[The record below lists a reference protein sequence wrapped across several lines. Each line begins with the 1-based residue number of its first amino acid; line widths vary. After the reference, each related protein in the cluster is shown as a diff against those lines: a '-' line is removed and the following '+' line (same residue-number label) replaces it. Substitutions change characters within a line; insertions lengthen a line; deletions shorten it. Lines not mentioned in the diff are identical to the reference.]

1 LEVGV
6 LFYRVSYLFSFCCKL
21 CHTRLLTLL
30 VPLPDNLEKNHLP
43 QSTLVNTLSN
53 SSLNRDNLVNLIAK
67 IEIEEKTIWPDLHQK
82 MIMKELREFA
92 QRLQNWSIEYQS
104 SLLQHYVNQL
114 KTNLLDFDGEN
125 LEKTVQ
131 NFPHLRVALI
141 AELEQY
147 QEPHSL
153 EC

>member
-1 LEVGV
+1 
-6 LFYRVSYLFSFCCKL
+6 
-21 CHTRLLTLL
+21 
-30 VPLPDNLEKNHLP
+30 
-43 QSTLVNTLSN
+43 
-53 SSLNRDNLVNLIAK
+53 LVNLIAK

-131 NFPHLRVALI
+131 DFPRLRVALI
-141 AELEQY
+141 AELERH
-147 QEPHSL
+147 QEPHPL
-153 EC
+153 EF